1 MLPSI
6 GFMIGFYSITSMV
19 SILSRSGRRS
29 ESGLVKLLAVV
40 TIIVTIGA
48 MFVLLMKGL
57 ATLPT

>member
-40 TIIVTIGA
+40 TILVTIGA

>member
-1 MLPSI
+1 MTSSI

-40 TIIVTIGA
+40 TILVTIGA

>member
-40 TIIVTIGA
+40 TILVTMGA